1 MKRAQVHC
9 LIESSTPASKISRI
23 CDYCSVTRALIR
35 SGCDL
40 YDAFNDPY
48 LILLTVALALRNL
61 RLESPCWEDPQESL
75 VEWSTFLCSQG
86 VKLSDTLLIEN
97 LFLPHI
103 DSSNFEQIMQERT
116 LTVFLLCM
124 LKADASFREERCGW
138 QALHVLLLNDWSS
151 ELSPHFINLAYIL
164 IHLGG
169 ADVSAPDYE
178 GSTPTIYAFINGWE
192 DEWEIVLDRCGI
204 DYEELFIEEIDRL
217 RKKQRLGGGESS
229 AVDTEELVVK
239 YPGPVTRRRPVAGD
253 RLDD

>member
-1 MKRAQVHC
+1 MKIAQYYF
-9 LIESSTPASKISRI
+9 LIEFLLPASKRMG
-23 CDYCSVTRALIR
+23 DYYSITRALIR

-40 YDAFNDPY
+40 DYVLDDPSIMWAVPVFIRD
-48 LILLTVALALRNL
+48 LQMER
-61 RLESPCWEDPQESL
+61 PCWEDPPESL
-75 VEWSTFLCSQG
+75 VEWSNFLCSQG

-178 GSTPTIYAFINGWE
+178 GFTPTIYAYLGGWW
-192 DEWEIVLDRCGI
+192 DEWKMVLDRCGI
-204 DYEELFIEEIDRL
+204 DYEELFIEEIDRS

-229 AVDTEELVVK
+229 AVDTEELVDK
-239 YPGPVTRRRPVAGD
+239 FPGPVTKRRPVAGD